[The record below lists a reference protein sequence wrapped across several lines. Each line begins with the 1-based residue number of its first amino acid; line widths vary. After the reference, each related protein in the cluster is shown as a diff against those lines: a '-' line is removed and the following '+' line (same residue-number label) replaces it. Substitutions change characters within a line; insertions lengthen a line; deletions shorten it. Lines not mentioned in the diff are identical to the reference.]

1 MAGVIIHEWISAHG
15 GSEKVFAAMSRAFPD
30 ADLRTLWRDSGSV
43 MAGRDIS
50 ESWLSSTPLRR
61 SKALALPFMP
71 TTWRA
76 LRSDHQYDWV
86 LASSHLFAHHAR
98 FSGVNLSAPKFV
110 YAYTPARYIWT
121 PEVDIRGNNPLVRV
135 ASSHYRQLDR
145 RRAAE
150 AVAIAGIS
158 GYVRDRIRRYWNR
171 DAKVI
176 FPPVAVEAIAESA
189 RTGAGLSD
197 SDRRVI
203 DQLPAQFILGASRF
217 VPYKGLDKVIKV
229 GELIGLPVVIAG
241 SGPEESRLKALAASA
256 AVPVELVLS
265 PSDALLHALYARTAA
280 YVFPSVEDFGMM
292 PVEAMAAGAPTIVNF
307 AGGAREAVA
316 SSLASAAVDF
326 ADLHEVAEQTRQLIN
341 EGCRPTL
348 CELLELSE
356 SRFAERLVAW
366 VTGGPSPDEMRN
378 ARNARSTRQPLTFTH
393 RYHPQEVK

>member
-1 MAGVIIHEWISAHG
+1 
-15 GSEKVFAAMSRAFPD
+15 
-30 ADLRTLWRDSGSV
+30 
-43 MAGRDIS
+43 
-50 ESWLSSTPLRR
+50 
-61 SKALALPFMP
+61 MP
-71 TTWRA
+71 TTWRS
-76 LRSDHQYDWV
+76 LRSDRQYDWI

-121 PEVDIRGNNPLVRV
+121 PEVDARGNNPLVRV
-135 ASSHYRQLDR
+135 ASSYYRRLDR

-150 AVAIAGIS
+150 PVAIAGIS

-197 SDRRVI
+197 ADRRIV

-217 VPYKGLDKVIKV
+217 VPYKGLDKVITV

-241 SGPEESRLKALAASA
+241 SGPEWPRLRALAASA
-256 AVPVELVLS
+256 AVPVEFVLS

-292 PVEAMAAGAPTIVNF
+292 PVEAMAAGAPAIVNF
-307 AGGAREAVA
+307 TGGAREAVA
-316 SSLASAAVDF
+316 SSMASAAVDF
-326 ADLHEVAEQTRQLIN
+326 ADLNEVAEQTRRLIA

-348 CELLELSE
+348 GELMELSE

-366 VTGGPSPDEMRN
+366 VTGGVGPDVIHNSGSASSPLVCK
-378 ARNARSTRQPLTFTH
+378 PITFTQ
-393 RYHPQEVK
+393 RYQPQEVK

>member
-43 MAGRDIS
+43 MAGREIS

-76 LRSDHQYDWV
+76 LRSDRQYDWV

-197 SDRRVI
+197 SDRHVI

-217 VPYKGLDKVIKV
+217 VPYKGLDKVIKI

-241 SGPEESRLKALAASA
+241 S
-256 AVPVELVLS
+256 
-265 PSDALLHALYARTAA
+265 

-378 ARNARSTRQPLTFTH
+378 PRNAGSTRKPLTFTH